1 MKYMKYMKDYL
12 LILLVLFLIYI
23 FCDKVEGFTQ
33 EEINELYENLMNDF
47 SKIFPSGNRNAGGPQ
62 FYHHIV
68 SLNPNREEFIKYNT
82 FYCAVSGSPID
93 PKREGISDN
102 IIVNGLDG
110 KTYYGKYY
118 RCCWPCSCD
127 IMRDN
132 LVRVEDFTISLKDGY
147 YTHKVLTINE
157 PCLNS
162 DRIPSEINC
171 FKCENNKTQNGIH
184 TDSGR
189 LIIGILHDVEE
200 YTTQDIDDIKSLCE
214 SRNSTPIDELRGGM
228 GDISL
233 KLYSL

>member
-1 MKYMKYMKDYL
+1 MKEYL
-12 LILLVLFLIYI
+12 LALLIILFLIYI

-33 EEINELYENLMNDF
+33 ELYENLMNDF

-68 SLNPNREEFIKYNT
+68 SMNPSREEYIKYNT

-93 PKREGISDN
+93 PDRGETYNN
-102 IIVNGLDG
+102 IIVDGLDG
-110 KTYYGKYY
+110 KKYYGKYY

-127 IMRDN
+127 IMRDD
-132 LVRVEDFTISLKDGY
+132 LVLVEDFTLSLRDGD
-147 YTHKVLTINE
+147 YTHKVLTIND
-157 PCLNS
+157 PCLHS
-162 DRIPSEINC
+162 DRIPDEITC
-171 FKCENNKTQNGIH
+171 FECENDMTQNGIH

-200 YTTQDIDDIKSLCE
+200 YTNQVIDDNLSNMCE

>member
-1 MKYMKYMKDYL
+1 MKDYL
-12 LILLVLFLIYI
+12 LILLILYIIYI
-23 FCDKVEGFTQ
+23 FCDNIEGFTDR
-33 EEINELYENLMNDF
+33 ELYENLMNDF
-47 SKIFPSGNRNAGGPQ
+47 SIIFPDRNRNSGGPQ

-68 SLNPNREEFIKYNT
+68 SMNPSIEEFIKYNT

-93 PKREGISDN
+93 PDSEGISDY
-102 IIVNGLDG
+102 IIVNGLDN

-132 LVRVEDFTISLKDGY
+132 LVLVEDFTLSLRDVD
-147 YTHKVLTINE
+147 YTHKVLTIND
-157 PCLNS
+157 PCLYE
-162 DRIPSEINC
+162 DRIPSEITC
-171 FKCENNKTQNGIH
+171 FECENDMTQNGIH

-189 LIIGILHDVEE
+189 LIIGILHDAEE
-200 YTTQDIDDIKSLCE
+200 YEYQDIDDIISICNT
-214 SRNSTPIDELRGGM
+214 RNSTPIDELRGGM

>member
-1 MKYMKYMKDYL
+1 MKDYL
-12 LILLVLFLIYI
+12 LILLVLYIIYI
-23 FCDKVEGFTQ
+23 FCNKIEGFTDR
-33 EEINELYENLMNDF
+33 ELYENLMNDF
-47 SKIFPSGNRNAGGPQ
+47 SIIFPSRNRNSGGPQ

-68 SLNPNREEFIKYNT
+68 TSMNPNREEFIKYNT

-93 PKREGISDN
+93 PNREGIYNN
-102 IIVNGLDG
+102 IIVNGIDD

-132 LVRVEDFTISLKDGY
+132 LVQVEDHTITLRDGD
-147 YTHKVLTINE
+147 YTHKVLTIND

-162 DRIPSEINC
+162 DRIPSEITC
-171 FKCENNKTQNGIH
+171 FQCENNMTQNGIH

-200 YTTQDIDDIKSLCE
+200 YDYQDIDDNLFNMCE
-214 SRNSTPIDELRGGM
+214 TRNSTPIDELKGGM

-233 KLYSL
+233 QLYSL

>member
-1 MKYMKYMKDYL
+1 MRDYL
-12 LILLVLFLIYI
+12 LLLSITLICIYL
-23 FCDKVEGFTQ
+23 FCDKIEGFI
-33 EEINELYENLMNDF
+33 EEELYEKLMNDF
-47 SKIFPSGNRNAGGPQ
+47 PKIFPNGNRNSGGPQ

-68 SLNPNREEFIKYNT
+68 TSMNPNRDEYIKYNT

-93 PKREGISDN
+93 PNREGISDN

-132 LVRVEDFTISLKDGY
+132 LVLVEDFTISLSDGD
-147 YTHKVLTINE
+147 YTHKVLTIND

-162 DRIPSEINC
+162 DRIPSEITC
-171 FKCENNKTQNGIH
+171 FECENDITQNGIH

-200 YTTQDIDDIKSLCE
+200 YEYKNIDDILDMCSN
-214 SRNSTPIDELRGGM
+214 RNSTPIDELRGGM
-228 GDISL
+228 VDISL

>member
-1 MKYMKYMKDYL
+1 MKDYL
-12 LILLVLFLIYI
+12 LIILVLFLIYI
-23 FCDKVEGFTQ
+23 FCDNIEGFTTQ
-33 EEINELYENLMNDF
+33 ELYENLMDDF
-47 SKIFPSGNRNAGGPQ
+47 SNIFPSGNRNAGGPQ

-68 SLNPNREEFIKYNT
+68 TSMNPSRKEFIKYNT

-93 PKREGISDN
+93 PPIDPNRKGISDY

-127 IMRDN
+127 IMRDD
-132 LVRVEDFTISLKDGY
+132 LVLVEDYTITLKDGD
-147 YTHKVLTINE
+147 YTHKVLTIND
-157 PCLNS
+157 PCLHS
-162 DRIPSEINC
+162 DRIPSEIKSFQCDNDM
-171 FKCENNKTQNGIH
+171 TQNGIH

-200 YTTQDIDDIKSLCE
+200 YTNQVIDDNLSDMCKT
-214 SRNSTPIDELRGGM
+214 RNSTPIDELRGGM

>member
-1 MKYMKYMKDYL
+1 MKDYL
-12 LILLVLFLIYI
+12 LILIVLLLIYM
-23 FCDKVEGFTQ
+23 FCDNIEDFTDR
-33 EEINELYENLMNDF
+33 ELYEKLMDDF
-47 SKIFPSGNRNAGGPQ
+47 QIIFPDRNRNAGGPQ

-68 SLNPNREEFIKYNT
+68 SLNPSIEEFIKYNT

-93 PKREGISDN
+93 PNREGISDY
-102 IIVNGLDG
+102 IFVNGLDG

-127 IMRDN
+127 IMRDD
-132 LVRVEDFTISLKDGY
+132 LVQVEDFTVSLSDRD
-147 YTHKVLTINE
+147 YTHKVLTISD

-162 DRIPSEINC
+162 DNIPSEITC
-171 FKCENNKTQNGIH
+171 FQCENDMTQNGIH
-184 TDSGR
+184 SDSGR

-200 YTTQDIDDIKSLCE
+200 YINQDINEILNMCE
-214 SRNSTPIDELRGGM
+214 NRNSTPIDELRGGM

>member
-1 MKYMKYMKDYL
+1 MEDYL
-12 LILLVLFLIYI
+12 LLLLVLFLIYN
-23 FCDKVEGFTQ
+23 FCDKVEGFTDR
-33 EEINELYENLMNDF
+33 ELYENLMNDF
-47 SKIFPSGNRNAGGPQ
+47 SKIFPSRNRNAGGPQ

-68 SLNPNREEFIKYNT
+68 SSMNPNREEFIKYNT

-93 PKREGISDN
+93 PSREGIYDN
-102 IIVNGLDG
+102 IVVNGLDD

-127 IMRDN
+127 IMRDD
-132 LVRVEDFTISLKDGY
+132 LVKIEDFTISLKDGD
-147 YTHKVLTINE
+147 YTHKVLTIND
-157 PCLNS
+157 PCLNP
-162 DRIPSEINC
+162 DRIPSEIKS
-171 FKCENNKTQNGIH
+171 FKCENDKTQNGRH

-200 YTTQDIDDIKSLCE
+200 YTNQDIDDITSMCNT
-214 SRNSTPIDELRGGM
+214 RNSTPIDELRGGM

>member
-1 MKYMKYMKDYL
+1 MKYCL
-12 LILLVLFLIYI
+12 LILVLFLIYI

-33 EEINELYENLMNDF
+33 EEIELLYEKLMDDF
-47 SKIFPSGNRNAGGPQ
+47 SKIFSSHNRNSGGPQ

-68 SLNPNREEFIKYNT
+68 TSMNPNRDEYIKYNT
-82 FYCAVSGSPID
+82 FYCAVSGSPIE
-93 PKREGISDN
+93 PNREGISDN

-127 IMRDN
+127 IMRDD
-132 LVRVEDFTISLKDGY
+132 LVLVEDFTLSLKDGD
-147 YTHKVLTINE
+147 YTHKVLTIND

-162 DRIPSEINC
+162 YRIPSEITC
-171 FKCENNKTQNGIH
+171 FECENNMTKNGIH

-200 YTTQDIDDIKSLCE
+200 YDNQDIDDITSMCE
-214 SRNSTPIDELRGGM
+214 IRNSTPIDELRGGM

>member
-1 MKYMKYMKDYL
+1 MEYMKDYL
-12 LILLVLFLIYI
+12 LILIVLLLIYM
-23 FCDKVEGFTQ
+23 FCDNIEDFTDR
-33 EEINELYENLMNDF
+33 ELYEKLMDDF
-47 SKIFPSGNRNAGGPQ
+47 QIIFPDRNRNAGGPQ

-68 SLNPNREEFIKYNT
+68 SLNPSIEEFIKYNT

-93 PKREGISDN
+93 PNREGISDY
-102 IIVNGLDG
+102 IFVNGLDG

-127 IMRDN
+127 IMRDD
-132 LVRVEDFTISLKDGY
+132 LVQVEDFTVSLSDRD
-147 YTHKVLTINE
+147 YTHKVLTISD

-162 DRIPSEINC
+162 DNIPSEITC
-171 FKCENNKTQNGIH
+171 FQCENDMTQNGIH
-184 TDSGR
+184 SDSGR

-200 YTTQDIDDIKSLCE
+200 YINQDINEILNMCE
-214 SRNSTPIDELRGGM
+214 NRNSTPIDELRGGM

>member
-1 MKYMKYMKDYL
+1 MEDYL
-12 LILLVLFLIYI
+12 LILLVLYLIYI
-23 FCDKVEGFTQ
+23 FCDKIEGFTDR
-33 EEINELYENLMNDF
+33 ELYENLMDDF
-47 SKIFPSGNRNAGGPQ
+47 QIIFPSRNRNAGGPQ

-68 SLNPNREEFIKYNT
+68 TSMNPDREEFIKYNT

-93 PKREGISDN
+93 PNREGIYNN
-102 IIVNGLDG
+102 IIVNGIDD

-132 LVRVEDFTISLKDGY
+132 LVLVEDHTITLRDGD
-147 YTHKVLTINE
+147 YTHKVLTIND

-162 DRIPSEINC
+162 DRIPGEITS
-171 FKCENNKTQNGIH
+171 FQCENNMTQNGIH

-200 YTTQDIDDIKSLCE
+200 YDYQDIDDNLFNMCE
-214 SRNSTPIDELRGGM
+214 TRNSTPIDELKGGM

-233 KLYSL
+233 QLYSL

>member
-1 MKYMKYMKDYL
+1 MKDYL
-12 LILLVLFLIYI
+12 SIILVLFLIYI
-23 FCDKVEGFTQ
+23 FSDKVEGFTDR
-33 EEINELYENLMNDF
+33 ELYEKLMDDF
-47 SKIFPSGNRNAGGPQ
+47 NIIFPSRNRNAGGPQ

-68 SLNPNREEFIKYNT
+68 SMNPKIEEFIKYNT
-82 FYCAVSGSPID
+82 FYCAVSGSPIV
-93 PKREGISDN
+93 PNREGISDY

-132 LVRVEDFTISLKDGY
+132 LVQVEDFTLSLKDGD
-147 YTHKVLTINE
+147 YTHKVLTIND

-162 DRIPSEINC
+162 DRIPSEITC
-171 FKCENNKTQNGIH
+171 FQCENDMTQNGIH

-200 YTTQDIDDIKSLCE
+200 YTNQDIDDISSICNT
-214 SRNSTPIDELRGGM
+214 RNSTPIDELIGGM

-233 KLYSL
+233 QLYSL

>member
-1 MKYMKYMKDYL
+1 MKHMKDYL
-12 LILLVLFLIYI
+12 LIILVLFLIYI
-23 FCDKVEGFTQ
+23 FCDNIEGFTDK
-33 EEINELYENLMNDF
+33 ELYENLMDDF

-68 SLNPNREEFIKYNT
+68 TSMNPSIEEFQKYNT

-93 PKREGISDN
+93 PGRDKIYDN
-102 IIVNGLDG
+102 VIVDGLDG

-127 IMRDN
+127 IMRDDTV
-132 LVRVEDFTISLKDGY
+132 LVEDYTITLRDGD
-147 YTHKVLTINE
+147 YTHKVLTIND

-162 DRIPSEINC
+162 DRIPDEITS
-171 FKCENNKTQNGIH
+171 FQCENDMTQNGIH

-200 YTTQDIDDIKSLCE
+200 YTNQDTDNDLSNMCE
-214 SRNSTPIDELRGGM
+214 TRNSTPIDELRGGM